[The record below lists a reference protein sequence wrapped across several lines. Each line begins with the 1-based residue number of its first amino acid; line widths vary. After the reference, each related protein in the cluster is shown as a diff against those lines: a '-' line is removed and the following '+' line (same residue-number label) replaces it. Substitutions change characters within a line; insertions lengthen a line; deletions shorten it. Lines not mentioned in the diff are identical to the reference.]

1 MNIFLCLTL
10 LAIWCQHIS
19 SENLPNGCQQA
30 FRNAALNAHNSL
42 RAKHAAPALKSV
54 SSIDTSAL
62 AWSTYLAKNGKF
74 QHSKSGYGEN
84 LYLSSGR
91 FSSSSQCAS
100 KKNPFLFI

>member
-1 MNIFLCLTL
+1 MHLFLL
-10 LAIWCQHIS
+10 LSLFSVYVQS
-19 SENLPNGCQQA
+19 LYGQNLPNGCQEA